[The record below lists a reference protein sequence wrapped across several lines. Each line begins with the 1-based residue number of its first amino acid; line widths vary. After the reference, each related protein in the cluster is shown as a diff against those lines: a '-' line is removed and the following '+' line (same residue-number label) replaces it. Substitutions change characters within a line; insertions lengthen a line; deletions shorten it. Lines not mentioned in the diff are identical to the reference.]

1 MVGLETPWVFTKET
15 YNKLKKV
22 GYFSEKP
29 KGKKSPAR
37 KNGVNF

>member
-1 MVGLETPWVFTKET
+1 VFTKET